1 MNKEL
6 PQSYDAA
13 MEELQQLVAR
23 LQDPECKVDQICD
36 LTQRATLLLKYCR
49 ERLTKVDT
57 QLAQLLKD
65 LDNE

>member
-1 MNKEL
+1 MNYEL

-13 MEELQQLVAR
+13 MEELQRLVAQ
-23 LQDPECKVDQICD
+23 LQDPDCKVDRICD
-36 LTQRATLLLKYCR
+36 LTQRATQLLKYCR

-57 QLAQLLKD
+57 QLAQLLKE